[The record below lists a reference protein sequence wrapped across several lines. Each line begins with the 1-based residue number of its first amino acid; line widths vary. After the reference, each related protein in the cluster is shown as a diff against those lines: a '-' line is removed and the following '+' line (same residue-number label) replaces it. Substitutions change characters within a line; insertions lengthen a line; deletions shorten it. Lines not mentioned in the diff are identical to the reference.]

1 MPEGCLYQSLMF
13 ERKQV
18 MNQCKI
24 KLVADSSINLLT
36 YEGFDFASV
45 PMRIVAGDNEYV
57 DDAALDLPAMLK
69 GLKEHKGKSSTACPS
84 VGDWLDAF
92 GDADVV
98 LGVTITSN
106 LSGCYNAS
114 QVAAQQYMKKHPDA
128 KVFILDSLSTGPEMH
143 LIIEKYIELIQQG
156 LSFEEIVEA
165 IQRYSKKTHLMFSLA
180 SLSNFAKNGRINP
193 AVAAAVGLLNIRII
207 GKASDEG
214 TLEPMHKCRGE
225 KKAMAQ
231 LLACME
237 AVGFKGGKVH
247 LSHTYNLEM
256 AERFADMLRQKYADI
271 KLTIRQNLG
280 LCSYYAEEGALM
292 VGFEG

>member
-1 MPEGCLYQSLMF
+1 
-13 ERKQV
+13 
-18 MNQCKI
+18 MNNLKI
-24 KLVADSSINLLT
+24 KLVADSSINLLSF
-36 YEGFDFASV
+36 EGFDYAAV
-45 PMRIVAGDNEYV
+45 PMKVVAGDSEYV
-57 DDAALDLPAMLK
+57 DDAKLDLPAMLK
-69 GLKEHKGKSSTACPS
+69 GLKEYKGKSGTSCPS
-84 VGDWLDAF
+84 VGDWLEAF

-114 QVAAQQYMKKHPDA
+114 QVATREYLKKRPDA
-128 KVFILDSLSTGPEMH
+128 KVFILDSYSTGPEMH
-143 LIIEKYIELIQQG
+143 LIMEKYAELIGQG
-156 LSFEEIVEA
+156 LSFEEIVEQ
-165 IQRYSKKTHLMFSLA
+165 IQQYSKKTHLMFSLS
-180 SLSNFAKNGRINP
+180 SLSNFAKNGRVSP
-193 AVAAAVGLLNIRII
+193 AVAAAVGLLNIRIV

-231 LLACME
+231 LLTCME

-247 LSHTYNLEM
+247 LCHTYNLEM
-256 AERFADMLRQKYADI
+256 AEKFADMLKQKYADV

-280 LCSYYAEEGALM
+280 LCSYYAEEGALL